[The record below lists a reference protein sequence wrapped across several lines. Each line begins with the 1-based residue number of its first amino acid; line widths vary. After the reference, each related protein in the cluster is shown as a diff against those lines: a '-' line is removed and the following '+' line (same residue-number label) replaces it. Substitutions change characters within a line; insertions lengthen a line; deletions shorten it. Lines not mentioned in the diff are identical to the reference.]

1 MGNKGFCSRRPLCSY
16 GVNKYFMV
24 QVVGYTD
31 HPTSCNRHPS
41 IEQCGDLVVLDWK
54 GDAMPDMEAFGAA
67 PMLDLKE
74 ALYWFTR
81 SFIIAGMYGAKD
93 VQCT

>member
-1 MGNKGFCSRRPLCSY
+1 M
-16 GVNKYFMV
+16 
-24 QVVGYTD
+24 VGYTD

-41 IEQCGDLVVLDWK
+41 IEQCGDLVVLDWM
-54 GDAMPDMEAFGAA
+54 GDAIPDMEAFEDA

-81 SFIIAGMYGAKD
+81 SFIIAGMYGVKD
-93 VQCT
+93 VQLYRDWTCSGKIQSSCSRMCLAK